1 MLCFPFLNL
10 FSPSINKTWESNP
23 TKPLK
28 DYKFSFNKIAKQA
41 SEAYLLWRPTLR
53 PGGERWPGAP
63 PDPRRRELS
72 GPARTGQ
79 TRRWCRCL
87 ETAAFRT
94 LDTWLSDHKSVLSWE
109 QGLFR
114 AEQFAVWVLFTGI
127 ARQCGIQI
135 DNSSRLSVKFILC
148 QEWKLRETENDAFPR
163 EALFSLKHATEP
175 SKLDLHLTV
184 HSLVIYSWLCWRG
197 LLRLKNVKLKVKVNI
212 QMNYSKS
219 QMNCSI

>member
-1 MLCFPFLNL
+1 MTTHPAPGWRAMARGSSIPPETRTEWP
-10 FSPSINKTWESNP
+10 SPDRSDTEIVSV
-23 TKPLK
+23 
-28 DYKFSFNKIAKQA
+28 
-41 SEAYLLWRPTLR
+41 
-53 PGGERWPGAP
+53 PGNII
-63 PDPRRRELS
+63 
-72 GPARTGQ
+72 
-79 TRRWCRCL
+79 
-87 ETAAFRT
+87 FRT

-135 DNSSRLSVKFILC
+135 DSSSRLSVKFILC

-212 QMNYSKS
+212 QVNYSKS